1 VVCGVLVGALY
12 WLFNRT
18 LIGKSL
24 RATAINRTGARIV
37 GISPRLTGSLIFSLT
52 AFIGALS
59 GILIAPMTIVYYDTG
74 FLLGLGGLIGAVLGG
89 MASYPIAAIG
99 SLALG
104 IAGAFASFWASELKD
119 AIVFTLI
126 IPLLVWLSIRSPE
139 EHEEHGE

>member
-1 VVCGVLVGALY
+1 
-12 WLFNRT
+12 LFSRT

-24 RATAINRTGARIV
+24 RATAINRVGARIV
-37 GISPRLTGSLIFSLT
+37 GISPRFAGSLAFTLT

-59 GILIAPMTIVYYDTG
+59 GVLIAPMTIVYYDTG
-74 FLLGLGGLIGAVLGG
+74 FILGLSGLIGAVIGG

-104 IAGAFASFWASELKD
+104 IAGSFASFWASELKD
-119 AIVFTLI
+119 AIVLTLI